1 MNLLL
6 DTHVFIWWSISP
18 KRLSS
23 QVEKLVSNVD
33 NTLFLSLASIWEMQ
47 IKSQLGKL
55 DLDVGLSELVQ
66 KQQEVNSLNLL
77 PIEVNH
83 IYALTNLADHHKD
96 PFDRLI
102 IAQSIVENID
112 LISIDKVF
120 DQYLVNRIW

>member
-6 DTHVFIWWSISP
+6 DTHVFIWWSISTQN
-18 KRLSS
+18 LSS
-23 QVEKLVSNVD
+23 QAAKLIADTD
-33 NTLFLSLASIWEMQ
+33 NALFLSLASVWEMQ
-47 IKSQLGKL
+47 IKIQLGKL
-55 DLDVGLSELVQ
+55 DLDVTLSELIQ

-77 PIEVNH
+77 PIKVNH
-83 IYALTNLADHHKD
+83 IYALTNLADRHKD

-120 DQYLVNRIW
+120 DKYSIDRIW